1 MKPERISTPT
11 LTFKGHFG
19 DVVSARFLND
29 NKRILTVGTDDTV
42 RIWDAST
49 TQELLV
55 FYTNNHSV
63 LFGTSAGL
71 LTCACISVDESK
83 LVTGHHDGFA
93 RVWDIKSGVLL
104 LELYAAQG
112 GVYSVIVTSDN
123 KQVITGHVG
132 SQVCIWD
139 LLTGEEITRL
149 EHNQFPDKGSNTVHS
164 LVVSPNGLSILTT
177 VADGTARV
185 WNLETGTETLRLVGH
200 QGQFSSALFS
210 KNGSKIL
217 TSGQDSM
224 VRVWDAKTGS
234 ELIQIKSHHLYLR
247 FATFSNNGLV
257 IAAVGSGR
265 QIRFW
270 SAETGDD
277 LGTLIAMSWPVLH
290 VQFYPDDSMVVATSS
305 AGCVH
310 AWEVPYKAKNLNSRG
325 AVSPV

>member
-1 MKPERISTPT
+1 MKPERISTPM

-19 DVVSARFLND
+19 EVVSARFLND

-42 RIWDAST
+42 RIWDASD

-71 LTCACISVDESK
+71 LSCACISIDESR

-93 RVWDIKSGVLL
+93 RVWDVKTGALL

-112 GVYSVIVTSDN
+112 GVYSVVVTLDN
-123 KQVITGHVG
+123 TKIITGHVG
-132 SQVCIWD
+132 SQIVIWD
-139 LLTGEEITRL
+139 ISTGEVVKRL
-149 EHNQFPDKGSNTVHS
+149 EHKDSENFIGSVHHIDINPNGS
-164 LVVSPNGLSILTT
+164 TIVNGLS
-177 VADGTARV
+177 DGTARV
-185 WNLETGTETLRLVGH
+185 WNIETGIETLRLAGH
-200 QGQFSSALFS
+200 TWQISSAVFS
-210 KNGSKIL
+210 FDGSKIL
-217 TSGQDSM
+217 TSGNDST
-224 VRVWDAKTGS
+224 VRVWDTKTGI

-247 FATFSNNGLV
+247 FAAFSNDGSV

-270 SAETGDD
+270 NAQTGDD

-310 AWEVPYKAKNLNSRG
+310 AWEVPYKAKNPNSRG
-325 AVSPV
+325 AVNSV